1 MSWASGAA
9 SGLFG
14 RRATDPTQEQ
24 PPEPPPW
31 PEFAGGPHVYEGQSV
46 REVVPALSEFS
57 IEIQVDGDAGAPPD
71 GGPPSGLSVFY
82 EFSTEAEEGFGF
94 SGAGKKGNMGFAV
107 ELVSRQREEV
117 MPVLETAVHQ
127 SHLQVVRGEQSLPRI
142 RGPCTL
148 RVVFDNTHSI
158 FMEKKLS
165 YHVVVATHRNIRG
178 RDSGSVEAGGAWR
191 PMNLQARRLESDWPP
206 REEAADCTG
215 GLTSKSPRPPL
226 QSQPPPAPAP
236 APAPAAAPAPAPPVG
251 PEGQAE
257 GRRPPWP
264 AHERCMCLAA
274 ARCW

>member
-127 SHLQVVRGEQSLPRI
+127 SHLQVVRGEQQLPRI

-178 RDSGSVEAGGAWR
+178 RGSGSVEAGGAGPER
-191 PMNLQARRLESDWPP
+191 GTAPPPP
-206 REEAADCTG
+206 RVTSSALPPGTGSASEPAAEG
-215 GLTSKSPRPPL
+215 GDPL
-226 QSQPPPAPAP
+226 LGLPDPPAE
-236 APAPAAAPAPAPPVG
+236 
-251 PEGQAE
+251 PEPEPEPEPESARVEAGTVAE
-257 GRRPPWP
+257 GEGTW
-264 AHERCMCLAA
+264 M
-274 ARCW
+274 